1 MKTIE
6 QAREA
11 ARKLRDDYVGNM
23 NLFEEGAD
31 TIDALIAELVALKGQ
46 KPVAWV
52 DVVDRHYGP
61 YNFNGQ
67 ELLDSGRHNLYLAA
81 GAQPTVTCQIYGHV
95 VGACAECNTHNEAG
109 AQPVQAQDQRK
120 PLTDDQI
127 GAIWKKHYE
136 TLSGWDY
143 GGTKVINEDDFE
155 DVVRAVEAAHGIKGE
170 TK

>member
-81 GAQPTVTCQIYGHV
+81 GAQP
-95 VGACAECNTHNEAG
+95 
-109 AQPVQAQDQRK
+109 VQAQDQRK

-127 GAIWKKHYE
+127 TEVWRELREQKEDWSDLDFARAI
-136 TLSGWDY
+136 
-143 GGTKVINEDDFE
+143 
-155 DVVRAVEAAHGIKGE
+155 EAKIKE
-170 TK
+170 QP